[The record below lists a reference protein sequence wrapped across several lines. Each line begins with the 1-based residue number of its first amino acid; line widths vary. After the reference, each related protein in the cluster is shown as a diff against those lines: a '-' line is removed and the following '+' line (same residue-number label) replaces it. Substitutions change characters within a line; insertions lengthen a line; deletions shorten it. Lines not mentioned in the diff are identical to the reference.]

1 MPRLILLCNRRAT
14 AACTTNPP
22 EPAPSVLISSSSSF
36 IDQHNE
42 GSAGNA
48 SAGSGGAAAGGPV
61 TQIIYTN
68 SPGSTH
74 SSLDIARDREEALT
88 KNDMFWQKRINQIE
102 VAHNRSQQVL
112 EKEYNQSV
120 SILLIVIFI
129 NPRSLLNNIVK

>member
-14 AACTTNPP
+14 EISTTNPP

-36 IDQHNE
+36 ADQQNE
-42 GSAGNA
+42 GSTGNA